1 MESKNNLYLYVISLS
16 LILFVFMGEIVVY
29 VFSIKSWIEFNILH
43 YRFNNYDNTLTLK
56 YTIRAKRYPSRI
68 TIMLLSTTRKV
79 TDKSIYIYYDPDYQ
93 KAEIDKKKILVI
105 INFLKY
111 ELKIRGYKSHLK
123 VINAIKLKDILLD
136 KSNASNSII
145 IIPTGAFPENVYS
158 RYINF
163 VKPWVKYG
171 GTLFWTTSRF
181 GYFSASR
188 DTSEINQQSFQYLGD
203 SSQVEFFGT
212 KIINKQTRYMMGT
225 KKSKIGRVLGI
236 KYPFLYGGVNIKKV
250 KLLQGK
256 VLGLIKY
263 STTSVGMI
271 PLGKGKIVIFG
282 GFIPS
287 ASYAKIIAKDISQII
302 VSGVLSGKIELYKQG
317 SLVLSTQTNPEG
329 NYSLSTRKGIYDILF
344 KIPDF
349 SGIFPLLQSFS
360 ISPPLSFLHMES
372 LKQDMRSVAYSR
384 WGDSSF
390 LTTFLFLPSQSLLL

>member
-302 VSGVLSGKIELYKQG
+302 VSGVLSGKIEFYKK
-317 SLVLSTQTNPEG
+317 
-329 NYSLSTRKGIYDILF
+329 Y
-344 KIPDF
+344 
-349 SGIFPLLQSFS
+349 S
-360 ISPPLSFLHMES
+360 ISNHETVNDKIKVTIPAKYKFILYVFQNSQEGLFYKRLYINS
-372 LKQDMRSVAYSR
+372 
-384 WGDSSF
+384 GGISSG
-390 LTTFLFLPSQSLLL
+390 L